1 MAFLGF
7 QGGTESVDVYAAE
20 IELTPRFGLILAG
33 TKALGLTEV
42 WAEPQPQIWR
52 GPRAALPT
60 LVTHGAVRWAS
71 PSGAVSLPLRASPGP
86 LGAQI
91 AALQRP
97 KSTVETKFD
106 SLSLL

>member
-1 MAFLGF
+1 MLFCVCATIFA
-7 QGGTESVDVYAAE
+7 VR
-20 IELTPRFGLILAG
+20 PRFGLILAG

-42 WAEPQPQIWR
+42 CAKPQAQIWR

-71 PSGAVSLPLRASPGP
+71 PSGAVSLPLGASPGH
-86 LGAQI
+86 LGAQG
-91 AALQRP
+91 AALQRT

>member
-1 MAFLGF
+1 MAFSGF
-7 QGGTESVDVYAAE
+7 WGGAGTVHVLASMLA
-20 IELTPRFGLILAG
+20 LTPRFGLILAG

-60 LVTHGAVRWAS
+60 LVTHGAVRWAL
-71 PSGAVSLPLRASPGP
+71 PSGAVWLPLGASPGP

-91 AALQRP
+91 AALQRT
-97 KSTVETKFD
+97 KYTVEAKFD
-106 SLSLL
+106 LQ